1 MSIRLLLAFT
11 FAAATLTACSSKT
24 VSSSKDAPASAAKS
38 SHSDLPGSQAGE
50 PLQDMDANRPPKEEK
65 AADKMVEPERD
76 VHCKKAS
83 DERWLQIEVMGDNGC
98 KLWYTKD
105 TGKKAVA
112 WSSSS
117 RTHCRTSRDKMVTR
131 LTGDGFECKS
141 E

>member
-1 MSIRLLLAFT
+1 V
-11 FAAATLTACSSKT
+11 AAVALSACSSQPTSTKGEPPT
-24 VSSSKDAPASAAKS
+24 AAAQNSANG
-38 SHSDLPGSQAGE
+38 LPGSSAAGE
-50 PLQDMDANRPPKEEK
+50 PLQDLTADK
-65 AADKMVEPERD
+65 AAKEDKDSGDQMVEPERD

-117 RTHCRTSRDKMVTR
+117 RTHCRTSREKMVKR
-131 LTGDGFECKS
+131 LTGDGFECKT